1 SAVPTVAGR
10 SMPSSRTP
18 LTNGTG
24 STIWTCP
31 ASLESTRACMPRRAN
46 TGWSCAITSENEDM
60 TSFTLTIGGKA
71 AATNRTFNV
80 LNPADESVVASCPEG
95 TVELV
100 DEAVAAA
107 RAAFKSWSRLA
118 DSERVSKLL
127 AIADSIEKHHSE
139 LSQLITREQGK
150 TQSGPG
156 ANLEVG
162 GAAAWTRATA
172 SLSLAEETIQDDRSG
187 KIVLRRKPVGVV
199 ASITPWNWPMM
210 IAVWHIVP
218 ALRVGCTVV
227 IKPSPFTPLSTLRLV
242 ELMSQVL
249 PPGVINT
256 VTGGPDA
263 GSHLATHPGI
273 DKIVFTGSVATGK
286 KVMSGGAETLKRMTL
301 ELGGN
306 DAGIVLPRTDV
317 TPLLEK
323 LFWGC
328 FINAGQTC
336 AALKRL
342 YVHEDQ
348 YEDVVRQF
356 ADYCAR
362 IPVGNGLDP
371 KNLIGPVS
379 NPMQLDKVVSL
390 VNDAR
395 ARGARIVLGG
405 EKAAGRGFFYP
416 LTVIADTTDD
426 MRVVKEEQFGPVIPI
441 LKYKTVDEAITRAN
455 ALDVGLGGSVWG
467 NDTGEAAKLASRLEC
482 GTAWVNQHGTLH
494 PLAPFGG
501 VKCSGLGVEFNV
513 DGLKEYTTVQ
523 VLNVAH

>member
-1 SAVPTVAGR
+1 MSAF
-10 SMPSSRTP
+10 S
-18 LTNGTG
+18 
-24 STIWTCP
+24 
-31 ASLESTRACMPRRAN
+31 
-46 TGWSCAITSENEDM
+46 
-60 TSFTLTIGGKA
+60 LTIDGKPA
-71 AATNRTFNV
+71 PTGATFDV
-80 LNPADESVVASCPEG
+80 LNPADETVVAACPLG
-95 TVELV
+95 NPQLIDT
-100 DEAVAAA
+100 AVASA
-107 RAAFKSWSRLA
+107 RRAFPKWSSVP
-118 DSERVSKLL
+118 DGERVAKLNAVADLITQHHQEL
-127 AIADSIEKHHSE
+127 A
-139 LSQLITREQGK
+139 QLVTREQGK

-156 ANLEVG
+156 ANLELG

-172 SLSLAEETIQDDRSG
+172 SLTLPEQIIQDDAAG
-187 KIVLRRKPVGVV
+187 KIVVHRKPVGVV
-199 ASITPWNWPMM
+199 GSITPWNWPLM
-210 IAVWHIVP
+210 IAVWHIMP

-242 ELMSQVL
+242 ELMNQVL
-249 PPGVINT
+249 PPGVINA
-256 VTGGPDA
+256 VTGGPEV

-286 KVMSGGAETLKRMTL
+286 KVMSGGAATLKRMTL

-306 DAGIVLPRTDV
+306 DAGIVLPRTNIA
-317 TPLLEK
+317 PLLEK

-356 ADYCAR
+356 ADFCAR
-362 IPVGNGLDP
+362 IPLGNGLDP
-371 KNLIGPVS
+371 NSLIGPVT
-379 NPMQLDKVVSL
+379 NRMQLDKVMAL
-390 VNDAR
+390 VDEAR

-405 EKAAGRGFFYP
+405 EKTAGRGYFYP

-441 LKYKTVDEAITRAN
+441 IRYKTVEEALMRAN
-455 ALDVGLGGSVWG
+455 ALEVGLGGSVWG
-467 NDTGEAAKLASRLEC
+467 NDTHEAAKLASRLEC

-494 PLAPFGG
+494 PMAPFGG
-501 VKCSGLGVEFNV
+501 VKCSGIGVEFNV

-523 VLNVAH
+523 VINVAH